1 MAAIHH
7 AYLFVRLSPRITALK
22 QELSV
27 RFIPVVLD
35 AVIVWFPAHIMPVI
49 SIGGIRSGLMA
60 WKNT

>member
-7 AYLFVRLSPRITALK
+7 AYLFARLSPRITALK

-35 AVIVWFPAHIMPVI
+35 AVIVWLPARIMPVI
-49 SIGGIRSGLMA
+49 LIGGILSGLMV